1 MRKPNRRS
9 NAVVGQGNANRNGRK
24 SNGTAYEDTAKHSS
38 ESEQEFSDENS
49 SDVRAPSI
57 SIINQAPVTA
67 TKPLKITYRTPTSTD
82 DDSRKQRRNRD
93 ERPKTLPITF
103 TVRPVIA
110 QGNNLGAAEQ
120 SDEDT
125 LTSGAELSEGSE
137 KRTSIR
143 IVSSSARSS
152 DTEESAK
159 KLHIEAKSF
168 KRKATKDEEF
178 VIEREAR
185 LARANAIYSEKTR
198 SIIAREARQNRK
210 VEQSKLQRIQLQDA
224 ESVPGYARTLPRNFK
239 TVRVPIQA
247 QQSPRKEEERD
258 QKRRSL
264 QPIDFRPSAELPA
277 KSTEHNSGANSPSVS
292 STKSYDLSPTVHQ
305 CRRGCTQ
312 VVDDTLDG
320 PRIIR
325 RSREKRRESNPNQ
338 ILGRT
343 EIQALNK
350 GRPNSGL
357 ARSSSLPR
365 SSERPR
371 VKSTAFEEFVEIH
384 DLGEF
389 SRSKSRTL
397 PHRKKRVTYHE
408 GVKDDFHA
416 YSESEV
422 RDFNVTTLISLII

>member
-1 MRKPNRRS
+1 MGQE
-9 NAVVGQGNANRNGRK
+9 NASRNGRK
-24 SNGTAYEDTAKHSS
+24 SNGTVYEDAAKHSS
-38 ESEQEFSDENS
+38 ESEQEFADENS
-49 SDVRAPSI
+49 SGVRAPSV
-57 SIINQAPVTA
+57 SITNHRPVTV
-67 TKPLKITYRTPTSTD
+67 TKPLKITYGTPTSTD

-103 TVRPVIA
+103 KVRPFIA
-110 QGNNLGAAEQ
+110 HGNNIGAAEQ

-125 LTSGAELSEGSE
+125 LTSGAELSEVGE

-152 DTEESAK
+152 DTEESTK

-168 KRKATKDEEF
+168 KRKGKKDGEF
-178 VIEREAR
+178 VLEREAR
-185 LARANAIYSEKTR
+185 LARANAIYSEKTH
-198 SIIAREARQNRK
+198 SLIKRETRENRK
-210 VEQSKLQRIQLQDA
+210 VGHTKLQRVQLQGA
-224 ESVPGYARTLPRNFK
+224 ESTPGYARTLPRNFK

-247 QQSPRKEEERD
+247 QQSPRKEEVHD
-258 QKRRSL
+258 KKRRSS
-264 QPIDFRPSAELPA
+264 QPTDFRR
-277 KSTEHNSGANSPSVS
+277 STEFPGKSNEHNRREKSPSVS
-292 STKSYDLSPTVHQ
+292 STKSHDLSPTVHQ
-305 CRRGCTQ
+305 CRRGCTN
-312 VVDDTLDG
+312 VVDDTVDG

-325 RSREKRRESNPNQ
+325 RSRDKRRESNPNQ

-343 EIQALNK
+343 EIQSLNK

-397 PHRKKRVTYHE
+397 PYRKKRVTYHE

-416 YSESEV
+416 HSESEV
-422 RDFNVTTLISLII
+422 RNFNVIASHFFNYLIYLFFEDRA